1 LNTKKSKALK
11 HVFYQNIF
19 KKNKRQY
26 FLLDFFRGLKGSY
39 ILTNVEK
46 KDKGPFYYKSF
57 SAFYGCNYLS
67 NFDYFF
73 KDLNVKFFSFFK
85 GKKGG
90 NIFLPV
96 LIENKKLYSL
106 LLKKNWLFKFFLD
119 VKKMYM
125 HALGLQAFQT
135 VEYLSA
141 YYAVLRHNFITKVN
155 VCIKSY
161 FRHKLNV
168 RLLSFKLA

>member
-1 LNTKKSKALK
+1 LNKKGQNSLNTKKSKVLK

-73 KDLNVKFFSFFK
+73 KDLNVKFFSFF
-85 GKKGG
+85 
-90 NIFLPV
+90 
-96 LIENKKLYSL
+96 
-106 LLKKNWLFKFFLD
+106 
-119 VKKMYM
+119 
-125 HALGLQAFQT
+125 
-135 VEYLSA
+135 
-141 YYAVLRHNFITKVN
+141 
-155 VCIKSY
+155 
-161 FRHKLNV
+161 
-168 RLLSFKLA
+168 

>member
-1 LNTKKSKALK
+1 MSFTKTFL
-11 HVFYQNIF
+11 

-90 NIFLPV
+90 NIFLPI
-96 LIENKKLYSL
+96 LIENKKLYSS
-106 LLKKNWLFKFFLD
+106 LLKK
-119 VKKMYM
+119 
-125 HALGLQAFQT
+125 
-135 VEYLSA
+135 
-141 YYAVLRHNFITKVN
+141 
-155 VCIKSY
+155 
-161 FRHKLNV
+161 KLV
-168 RLLSFKLA
+168 A